1 MRLSHGDIITNEIFL
16 FFPSQSLAS
25 VEAYRV
31 VNSFKKKIKIL
42 SDDCKVRENK
52 RMTGALRIGG
62 IRQDWLLGLWS

>member
-52 RMTGALRIGG
+52 G
-62 IRQDWLLGLWS
+62 